1 MEQEKK
7 YSPHDCPCRH
17 CNEHRAGCHTIQ
29 CPHGWYQ
36 WNEAMVKRRDEINK
50 KKHGISF
57 EEAQTVFYDEYAV
70 LFDDPDHSDDED
82 RFLLIG
88 MSRNTRILIVSHCY
102 RGEDEVIRIISA
114 RKATKTETDYYVQ
127 GGGEL

>member
-36 WNEAMVKRRDEINK
+36 WNEAIVKRRDEINK
-50 KKHGISF
+50 KKA
-57 EEAQTVFYDEYAV
+57 EKARYYLYRREV
-70 LFDDPDHSDDED
+70 LLKARD
-82 RFLLIG
+82 RFSSQ
-88 MSRNTRILIVSHCY
+88 MQARKN
-102 RGEDEVIRIISA
+102 RGE
-114 RKATKTETDYYVQ
+114 K
-127 GGGEL
+127 

>member
-1 MEQEKK
+1 MNFE
-7 YSPHDCPCRH
+7 
-17 CNEHRAGCHTIQ
+17 
-29 CPHGWYQ
+29 W
-36 WNEAMVKRRDEINK
+36 DENKNKINTT
-50 KKHGISF
+50 KHGVDFI
-57 EEAQTVFYDEYAV
+57 EASSTFYDDKAI
-70 LFDDPDHSDDED
+70 LFDDPDHSEDED